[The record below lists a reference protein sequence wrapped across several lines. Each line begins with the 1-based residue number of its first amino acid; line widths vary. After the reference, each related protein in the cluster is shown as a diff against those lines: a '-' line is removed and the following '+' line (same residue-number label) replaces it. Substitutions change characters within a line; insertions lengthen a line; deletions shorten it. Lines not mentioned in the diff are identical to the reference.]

1 MGQCPGSMGN
11 STGLA
16 AVRQW
21 EVRIRGEACARFPG
35 GQHVGGF
42 LAKKNLPGWV
52 RSGGQRKEKTTNIQ
66 GHLRRASA
74 GQGMTLPSGQSY
86 ALGRDCPHLALVHK
100 NTMTAAKGAN
110 AQKCPENLPQGFLT
124 ASFPASYVGRGHHL
138 HLPGGVGAGCEVHK
152 CQHSGPD
159 HTGTLLCASRLLL
172 LLFKVTQVGGGRGG
186 FWRDPGGVTP
196 APR

>member
-1 MGQCPGSMGN
+1 MGN

-16 AVRQW
+16 SVWQRG
-21 EVRIRGEACARFPG
+21 VRIRGEACACFPG
-35 GQHVGGF
+35 GQHVGGL
-42 LAKKNLPGWV
+42 LAKKNLPGWM

-66 GHLRRASA
+66 GHLRRAST

-86 ALGRDCPHLALVHK
+86 ALGRDCPHLALVYK

-110 AQKCPENLPQGFLT
+110 AQKSREPAPGFSYCILPSLL
-124 ASFPASYVGRGHHL
+124 RGHHL
-138 HLPGGVGAGCEVHK
+138 HLPGGVGAGREVHK